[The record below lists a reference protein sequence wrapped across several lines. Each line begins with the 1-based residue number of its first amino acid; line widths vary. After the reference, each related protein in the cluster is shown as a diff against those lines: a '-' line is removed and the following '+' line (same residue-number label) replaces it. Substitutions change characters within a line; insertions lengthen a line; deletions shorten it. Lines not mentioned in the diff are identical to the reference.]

1 MSKIRV
7 DISTYVIVLLSF
19 LAGYFEYT
27 FLTIIIIIVHEIGHF
42 LTGCFLKLKVKEISL
57 FMFGGVTIFDED
69 LNLNIFKELLVVV
82 MGPVV
87 QMLFYMIVYYLY
99 TKGFVSVNTMK
110 KVSTINLI
118 LLEFNLLPILPLD
131 GGKILN
137 NILDLILSYDLA
149 HKVSLAVS
157 FLALPLVFLFDN
169 KLIIIL
175 VFVSLLMRLFEEINW
190 HKFRINKLLLER
202 KLKGIK
208 FKKLREF
215 ESLTKVKRNVTYY
228 RFINGIKTYDYQYNF
243 STK

>member
-27 FLTIIIIIVHEIGHF
+27 FLTIIIIIVHEMGHF
-42 LTGCFLKLKVKEISL
+42 LTGYFLKLKVKEISL

-131 GGKILN
+131 GAKILN

-175 VFVSLLMRLFEEINW
+175 VVISLLVRLFEEINW

-208 FKKLREF
+208 FKKVREF

>member
-1 MSKIRV
+1 M
-7 DISTYVIVLLSF
+7 LLSF

-27 FLTIIIIIVHEIGHF
+27 FLTIIIIIVHEMGHF
-42 LTGCFLKLKVKEISL
+42 LTGYFLKLKVKEISL

-131 GGKILN
+131 GAKILN

-175 VFVSLLMRLFEEINW
+175 VVISLLLRLFEEINW

-208 FKKLREF
+208 FKKIREF

>member
-27 FLTIIIIIVHEIGHF
+27 FLTIIIIIVHEMGHF
-42 LTGCFLKLKVKEISL
+42 LTGYFLKLKVKEISL

-69 LNLNIFKELLVVV
+69 LNLNIFKEFLVVV

-87 QMLFYMIVYYLY
+87 QMLFYMLVYYLY

-110 KVSTINLI
+110 KVSTINLT

-175 VFVSLLMRLFEEINW
+175 VVISLLLRLFEEINW

-208 FKKLREF
+208 FKKIREF

>member
-27 FLTIIIIIVHEIGHF
+27 FLTIIIIIVHEMGHF
-42 LTGCFLKLKVKEISL
+42 LTGYFLKLKVKEISL

-87 QMLFYMIVYYLY
+87 QMLFYMIVYYFY
-99 TKGFVSVNTMK
+99 TKGFVNVNTMK

-131 GGKILN
+131 GAKILN

-175 VFVSLLMRLFEEINW
+175 VVISLLLRLFEEINW

-208 FKKLREF
+208 FKKVREF

>member
-1 MSKIRV
+1 M
-7 DISTYVIVLLSF
+7 
-19 LAGYFEYT
+19 
-27 FLTIIIIIVHEIGHF
+27 GHF
-42 LTGCFLKLKVKEISL
+42 LTGYFLKLKVKEISL

-87 QMLFYMIVYYLY
+87 QMLFYMIVYYFY
-99 TKGFVSVNTMK
+99 TKGFVSVSTMK

-131 GGKILN
+131 GAKILN
-137 NILDLILSYDLA
+137 NILDLMLSYDLA

-175 VFVSLLMRLFEEINW
+175 VVISLLVRLFEEINW

-208 FKKLREF
+208 FKKIREF

>member
-1 MSKIRV
+1 M
-7 DISTYVIVLLSF
+7 
-19 LAGYFEYT
+19 
-27 FLTIIIIIVHEIGHF
+27 GHF
-42 LTGCFLKLKVKEISL
+42 LTGYFLKLKVKEISL

-99 TKGFVSVNTMK
+99 TKGFVNVNTMK

-175 VFVSLLMRLFEEINW
+175 VVISLLVRLFEEINW

-208 FKKLREF
+208 FKKIREF

>member
-27 FLTIIIIIVHEIGHF
+27 FLTIIIIIVHEMGHF
-42 LTGCFLKLKVKEISL
+42 LTGYFLKLKVKEISL

-131 GGKILN
+131 GAKILN

-175 VFVSLLMRLFEEINW
+175 VVISLLLRLFEEINW

-208 FKKLREF
+208 FKKIREF

>member
-1 MSKIRV
+1 M
-7 DISTYVIVLLSF
+7 
-19 LAGYFEYT
+19 
-27 FLTIIIIIVHEIGHF
+27 GHF
-42 LTGCFLKLKVKEISL
+42 LTGYFLKLKVKEISL

-87 QMLFYMIVYYLY
+87 QMLFYMLVYYFY
-99 TKGFVSVNTMK
+99 TKGFVSVSTMK

-131 GGKILN
+131 GAKILN

-157 FLALPLVFLFDN
+157 FLTLPLVFLFDN

-175 VFVSLLMRLFEEINW
+175 VVISLLLRLFEEINW

-208 FKKLREF
+208 FKKVREF

>member
-1 MSKIRV
+1 M
-7 DISTYVIVLLSF
+7 
-19 LAGYFEYT
+19 
-27 FLTIIIIIVHEIGHF
+27 GHF
-42 LTGCFLKLKVKEISL
+42 LTGYFLKLKVKEISL

-87 QMLFYMIVYYLY
+87 QMLFYMIVYYFY
-99 TKGFVSVNTMK
+99 TKGFVSVSTMK

-131 GGKILN
+131 GAKILN

-175 VFVSLLMRLFEEINW
+175 VVISLLVRLFEEINW

-208 FKKLREF
+208 FKKVREF

>member
-27 FLTIIIIIVHEIGHF
+27 FLTIIIIIVHEMGHF

-131 GGKILN
+131 GAKILN

-149 HKVSLAVS
+149 HKVSLVVS

-175 VFVSLLMRLFEEINW
+175 VVISLLVRLFEEISW

-208 FKKLREF
+208 FKKVREF

>member
-1 MSKIRV
+1 M
-7 DISTYVIVLLSF
+7 
-19 LAGYFEYT
+19 
-27 FLTIIIIIVHEIGHF
+27 GHF

-87 QMLFYMIVYYLY
+87 QMLFYMLVYYFY
-99 TKGFVSVNTMK
+99 TKGFVSVSTMK

-131 GGKILN
+131 GAKILN

-175 VFVSLLMRLFEEINW
+175 VVISLLVRLFEEINW

-208 FKKLREF
+208 FKKVREF

>member
-1 MSKIRV
+1 M
-7 DISTYVIVLLSF
+7 
-19 LAGYFEYT
+19 
-27 FLTIIIIIVHEIGHF
+27 GHF
-42 LTGCFLKLKVKEISL
+42 LTGYFLKLKVKEISL

-87 QMLFYMIVYYLY
+87 QMLFYMLLYYFY
-99 TKGFVSVNTMK
+99 TKGFVSVSTMK

-131 GGKILN
+131 GAKILN

-175 VFVSLLMRLFEEINW
+175 VVISLLVRLFEEINW

-208 FKKLREF
+208 FKKVREF

>member
-1 MSKIRV
+1 M
-7 DISTYVIVLLSF
+7 LLSF

-27 FLTIIIIIVHEIGHF
+27 FLTIIIIIVHEMGHF
-42 LTGCFLKLKVKEISL
+42 LTGYFLKLKVKEISL

-175 VFVSLLMRLFEEINW
+175 VVISLLLRLFEEISC

-208 FKKLREF
+208 FKKVREF

>member
-1 MSKIRV
+1 M
-7 DISTYVIVLLSF
+7 LLSF

-27 FLTIIIIIVHEIGHF
+27 FLTIIIIIVHEMGHF

-110 KVSTINLI
+110 KVSTINLT

-131 GGKILN
+131 GAKILN

-175 VFVSLLMRLFEEINW
+175 VVISLLLRLFEEINW

-208 FKKLREF
+208 FKKVREF

>member
-1 MSKIRV
+1 M
-7 DISTYVIVLLSF
+7 
-19 LAGYFEYT
+19 
-27 FLTIIIIIVHEIGHF
+27 GHF
-42 LTGCFLKLKVKEISL
+42 LTGYFLKLKVKEISL

-87 QMLFYMIVYYLY
+87 QMLFYMLVYYFY
-99 TKGFVSVNTMK
+99 TKGFVSVSTMK

-131 GGKILN
+131 GAKILN

-175 VFVSLLMRLFEEINW
+175 VVISLLLRLFEEINW

-208 FKKLREF
+208 FKKIREF

>member
-27 FLTIIIIIVHEIGHF
+27 FLTIIIIIVHEMGHF
-42 LTGCFLKLKVKEISL
+42 LTGYFLKLKVKEISL

-87 QMLFYMIVYYLY
+87 QMLFYMIVYYFY

-110 KVSTINLI
+110 KVSTINLT

-137 NILDLILSYDLA
+137 NILDLILYYDLA

-175 VFVSLLMRLFEEINW
+175 VVISLLLRLFEEINW

-208 FKKLREF
+208 FKKIREF

>member
-1 MSKIRV
+1 M
-7 DISTYVIVLLSF
+7 LLSF

-27 FLTIIIIIVHEIGHF
+27 FLTIIIIIVHEMGHF
-42 LTGCFLKLKVKEISL
+42 LTGYFLKLKVKEISL

-87 QMLFYMIVYYLY
+87 QMLFYMLVYYFY
-99 TKGFVSVNTMK
+99 TKGFVSVSTMK

-131 GGKILN
+131 GAKILN

-175 VFVSLLMRLFEEINW
+175 VVISLLLRLFEEINW

-208 FKKLREF
+208 FKKIREF

>member
-27 FLTIIIIIVHEIGHF
+27 FLTIIIIIVHEMGHF
-42 LTGCFLKLKVKEISL
+42 LTGYFLKLKVKEISL

-131 GGKILN
+131 GAKILN

-175 VFVSLLMRLFEEINW
+175 VVISLLVRLFEEINW

-208 FKKLREF
+208 FKKIREF

-243 STK
+243 SRK

>member
-1 MSKIRV
+1 M
-7 DISTYVIVLLSF
+7 
-19 LAGYFEYT
+19 
-27 FLTIIIIIVHEIGHF
+27 GHF

-131 GGKILN
+131 GAKILN

-149 HKVSLAVS
+149 HKVSLVVS

-175 VFVSLLMRLFEEINW
+175 VVISLLVRLFEEISW

-208 FKKLREF
+208 FKKVREF

>member
-1 MSKIRV
+1 MSKIKI

-27 FLTIIIIIVHEIGHF
+27 FLTIIIIIVHEMGHF

-69 LNLNIFKELLVVV
+69 LNLNIFKEILVVV
-82 MGPVV
+82 MGPIT
-87 QMLFYMIVYYLY
+87 QIMFYILVYYLY

-110 KVSTINLI
+110 KVSKINL
-118 LLEFNLLPILPLD
+118 LLLSFNLLPILPLD

-175 VFVSLLMRLFEEINW
+175 VFVSLLMRLFEELKC

-215 ESLTKVKRNVTYY
+215 TSLTKVKRNVTYY
-228 RFINGIKTYDYQYNF
+228 RFINGIKTYDCQYNF

>member
-1 MSKIRV
+1 M
-7 DISTYVIVLLSF
+7 LLSF

-27 FLTIIIIIVHEIGHF
+27 FLTIIIIIVHEMGHF
-42 LTGCFLKLKVKEISL
+42 LTGYFLKLKVKEISL

-131 GGKILN
+131 GAKILN

-149 HKVSLAVS
+149 HKVSLVVS

-175 VFVSLLMRLFEEINW
+175 VVISLLVRLYEEINW

-208 FKKLREF
+208 FKKVREF

>member
-27 FLTIIIIIVHEIGHF
+27 FLTIIIIIVHEMGHF
-42 LTGCFLKLKVKEISL
+42 LTGYFLKLKVKEISL

-131 GGKILN
+131 GAKILN

-175 VFVSLLMRLFEEINW
+175 VVISLLVRLFEEINW

-208 FKKLREF
+208 FKKVREF
-215 ESLTKVKRNVTYY
+215 KSLTKVKRNVTYY

>member
-1 MSKIRV
+1 M
-7 DISTYVIVLLSF
+7 LLSF

-27 FLTIIIIIVHEIGHF
+27 FLTIIIIIVHEMGHF
-42 LTGCFLKLKVKEISL
+42 LTGYFLKLKVKEISL

-69 LNLNIFKELLVVV
+69 LNLNIFKELLVVA

-131 GGKILN
+131 GAKILN

-175 VFVSLLMRLFEEINW
+175 VVISLLVRLFEEINW

-208 FKKLREF
+208 FKKIREF

>member
-1 MSKIRV
+1 M
-7 DISTYVIVLLSF
+7 LLSF

-27 FLTIIIIIVHEIGHF
+27 FLTIIIIIVHEMGHF
-42 LTGCFLKLKVKEISL
+42 LTGYFLKLKVKEISL

-131 GGKILN
+131 GAKILN
-137 NILDLILSYDLA
+137 NILDLMLSYDLA

-175 VFVSLLMRLFEEINW
+175 VVISLLLRLFEEINW

-208 FKKLREF
+208 FKKVREF

>member
-1 MSKIRV
+1 M
-7 DISTYVIVLLSF
+7 
-19 LAGYFEYT
+19 
-27 FLTIIIIIVHEIGHF
+27 GHF
-42 LTGCFLKLKVKEISL
+42 LTGYFLKLKVKEISL

-99 TKGFVSVNTMK
+99 TKGFVNVNTMK

-149 HKVSLAVS
+149 HKVSLVVS

-175 VFVSLLMRLFEEINW
+175 VVISLLVRLFEEINW

-208 FKKLREF
+208 FKKIREF

>member
-27 FLTIIIIIVHEIGHF
+27 FLTIIIIIVHEMGHF
-42 LTGCFLKLKVKEISL
+42 LTGYFLKLKVKEISL

-87 QMLFYMIVYYLY
+87 QMLFYMLVYYFY
-99 TKGFVSVNTMK
+99 TKGFVNVNTMK

-131 GGKILN
+131 GAKILN

-175 VFVSLLMRLFEEINW
+175 VVISLLVRLFEEINW

-208 FKKLREF
+208 FKKVKEF

>member
-27 FLTIIIIIVHEIGHF
+27 FLTIIIIIVHEMGHF
-42 LTGCFLKLKVKEISL
+42 LTGYFLKLKVKEISL

-131 GGKILN
+131 GAKILN

-208 FKKLREF
+208 FKKIREF

>member
-1 MSKIRV
+1 MSKIRI

-27 FLTIIIIIVHEIGHF
+27 FLTIIIIIVHEMGHF
-42 LTGCFLKLKVKEISL
+42 LTGYFLKLKVKEISL

-131 GGKILN
+131 GAKILN

-175 VFVSLLMRLFEEINW
+175 VVISLLLRLFEEINW

-208 FKKLREF
+208 FKKVREF

>member
-1 MSKIRV
+1 M
-7 DISTYVIVLLSF
+7 LLSF

-27 FLTIIIIIVHEIGHF
+27 FLTIIIIIVHEMGHF
-42 LTGCFLKLKVKEISL
+42 LTGYFLKLKVKEISL

-131 GGKILN
+131 GAKILN
-137 NILDLILSYDLA
+137 NILDLMLSYDLA

-208 FKKLREF
+208 FKKVREF

>member
-27 FLTIIIIIVHEIGHF
+27 FLTIIIIIVHEMGHF
-42 LTGCFLKLKVKEISL
+42 LTGYFLKLKVKEISL

-87 QMLFYMIVYYLY
+87 QMLFYMLVYYFY
-99 TKGFVSVNTMK
+99 TKGFVNVNTMK
-110 KVSTINLI
+110 KVSTINLT

-175 VFVSLLMRLFEEINW
+175 VVISLLLRLFEEINW

-208 FKKLREF
+208 FKKVREF

-228 RFINGIKTYDYQYNF
+228 RFINDIKTYDYQYNF

>member
-1 MSKIRV
+1 M
-7 DISTYVIVLLSF
+7 LLSF

-27 FLTIIIIIVHEIGHF
+27 FLTIIIIIVHEMGHF
-42 LTGCFLKLKVKEISL
+42 LTGYFLKLKVKEISL

-69 LNLNIFKELLVVV
+69 LNLNIFKEFLVVV

-87 QMLFYMIVYYLY
+87 QMLFYMLVYYLY

-110 KVSTINLI
+110 KVSTINLT

-175 VFVSLLMRLFEEINW
+175 VVISLLLRLFEEINW

-208 FKKLREF
+208 FKKIREF

>member
-27 FLTIIIIIVHEIGHF
+27 FLTIIIIIVHEMGHF
-42 LTGCFLKLKVKEISL
+42 LTGYFLKLKVKEISL

-131 GGKILN
+131 GAKILN
-137 NILDLILSYDLA
+137 NILDLMLSYDLA

-175 VFVSLLMRLFEEINW
+175 VVISLLLRLFEEINW

-208 FKKLREF
+208 FKKIREF

>member
-27 FLTIIIIIVHEIGHF
+27 FLTIIIIIVHEMGHF
-42 LTGCFLKLKVKEISL
+42 LTGYFLKLKVKEISL

-87 QMLFYMIVYYLY
+87 QMLFYMLVYYLY

-149 HKVSLAVS
+149 HKVSLAIS

-175 VFVSLLMRLFEEINW
+175 VVISLLVRLFEEINW

-208 FKKLREF
+208 FKKVREF

>member
-1 MSKIRV
+1 MSKIRI

-27 FLTIIIIIVHEIGHF
+27 FLTIIIIIVHEMGHF
-42 LTGCFLKLKVKEISL
+42 LTGYFLKLKVKEISL

-131 GGKILN
+131 GAKILN

-175 VFVSLLMRLFEEINW
+175 VVISLLLRLFEEINW

-208 FKKLREF
+208 FKKVREF

-228 RFINGIKTYDYQYNF
+228 RFINDIKTYDYQYNF

>member
-1 MSKIRV
+1 M
-7 DISTYVIVLLSF
+7 LLSF

-27 FLTIIIIIVHEIGHF
+27 FLTIIIIIVHEMGHF
-42 LTGCFLKLKVKEISL
+42 LTGYFLKLKVKEISL

-87 QMLFYMIVYYLY
+87 QMLFYMLVYYLY

-110 KVSTINLI
+110 KVSTINLT

-131 GGKILN
+131 GAKILN

-175 VFVSLLMRLFEEINW
+175 VVISLLLRLFEEINW

-208 FKKLREF
+208 FKKVREF

>member
-27 FLTIIIIIVHEIGHF
+27 FLTIIIIIVHEMGHF
-42 LTGCFLKLKVKEISL
+42 LTGYFLKLKVKEISL

-175 VFVSLLMRLFEEINW
+175 VVISLLVRLFEEINW

-208 FKKLREF
+208 FKKIREF

>member
-1 MSKIRV
+1 M
-7 DISTYVIVLLSF
+7 LLSF

-27 FLTIIIIIVHEIGHF
+27 FLTIIIIIVHEMGHF

-131 GGKILN
+131 GAKILN

-175 VFVSLLMRLFEEINW
+175 VVISLLVRLFEEINW

-208 FKKLREF
+208 FKKIREF

>member
-1 MSKIRV
+1 M
-7 DISTYVIVLLSF
+7 LLSF

-27 FLTIIIIIVHEIGHF
+27 FLTIIIIIVHEMGHF
-42 LTGCFLKLKVKEISL
+42 LTGYFLKLKVKEISL

-131 GGKILN
+131 GAKILN

-175 VFVSLLMRLFEEINW
+175 VVISLLVRLFEEINW

-208 FKKLREF
+208 FKKVREF
-215 ESLTKVKRNVTYY
+215 KSLTKVKRNVTYY

>member
-1 MSKIRV
+1 M
-7 DISTYVIVLLSF
+7 
-19 LAGYFEYT
+19 
-27 FLTIIIIIVHEIGHF
+27 GHF
-42 LTGCFLKLKVKEISL
+42 LTGYFLKLKVKEISV
-57 FMFGGVTIFDED
+57 FMFGGVTIFNED

-82 MGPVV
+82 MGPVT
-87 QMLFYMIVYYLY
+87 QMLFYILVYYLY
-99 TKGFVSVNTMK
+99 TKGFVNVNTIK
-110 KVSTINLI
+110 KVSKINL
-118 LLEFNLLPILPLD
+118 LLLNFNLLPILPLD

-137 NILDLILSYDLA
+137 NILDIILSYDLA
-149 HKVSLAVS
+149 HKVSLIVS

-175 VFVSLLMRLFEEINW
+175 VVISLLMRLFEEIRC

-208 FKKLREF
+208 FKKVREF
-215 ESLTKVKRNVTYY
+215 EKLTKVKRNVTYY